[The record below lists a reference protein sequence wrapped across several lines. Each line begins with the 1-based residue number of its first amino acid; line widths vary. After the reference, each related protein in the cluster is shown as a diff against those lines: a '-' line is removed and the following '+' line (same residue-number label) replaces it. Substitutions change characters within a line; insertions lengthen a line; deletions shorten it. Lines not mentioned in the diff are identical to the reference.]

1 MKKSDRNSV
10 VDLIKFFSAVL
21 IAFLHF
27 SLIFD
32 PFPEFSRFRSAYILV
47 EVFLIITGYFTA
59 KHFAKKRKA
68 ASIDATAK
76 AIIEYVKKKF
86 LPLIPFALIGILIGV
101 VSNVIAG
108 GSFTPRAFY
117 DELIKIP
124 MELIGFSF
132 TKVESNIFY
141 SGQLWYLTALFM
153 AFPIFAFISYSKKK
167 HLRNLLLAIFVCVYY
182 CGIWYPDGAGFC
194 GIFRVFAGLC
204 LGQLIFSASEA
215 LRKKKL
221 KKSTKIILQI
231 TETSLLI
238 WFLLQIANHN
248 NVLDP
253 NLDRPTAIAVM
264 TAFFAYFTILFSNQT
279 YVKKLKATKFTTF
292 LGALSMSIFF
302 THQQL
307 FGLLKNLNLGL
318 SYKRILLLSFV
329 LMFVVAIVAYFV
341 IYKIETRNK
350 H

>member
-108 GSFTPRAFY
+108 GLFTPRAFY

-132 TKVESNIFY
+132 TKVESNVFY

-167 HLRNLLLAIFVCVYY
+167 YLRNLLLAIFVCVYY

-194 GIFRVFAGLC
+194 GICRVFAGLC
-204 LGQLIFSASEA
+204 LGQLIFSH
-215 LRKKKL
+215 RKSSAKRSSKNPLKSSFKL
-221 KKSTKIILQI
+221 PKPRFLSGSCSRLQI
-231 TETSLLI
+231 ITTCSIQILTAQPPSL
-238 WFLLQIANHN
+238 F
-248 NVLDP
+248 
-253 NLDRPTAIAVM
+253 
-264 TAFFAYFTILFSNQT
+264 
-279 YVKKLKATKFTTF
+279 
-292 LGALSMSIFF
+292 
-302 THQQL
+302 
-307 FGLLKNLNLGL
+307 
-318 SYKRILLLSFV
+318 
-329 LMFVVAIVAYFV
+329 
-341 IYKIETRNK
+341 
-350 H
+350 